1 MEDCLSP
8 KSKSCLSPK
17 AIIDAG
23 GYHLLFSR
31 IFSILGLLFI
41 ILGIISDAKNA
52 ALGLE
57 SISLFLLAIS
67 FLVASITPCLG
78 WMVAVYLRN
87 PQKNNP
93 KVANRYY

>member
-8 KSKSCLSPK
+8 KSKICLAPK

-23 GYHLLFSR
+23 GYHLMFSR

-41 ILGIISDAKNA
+41 ILGIISDATNT

-57 SISLFLLAIS
+57 SIS
-67 FLVASITPCLG
+67 
-78 WMVAVYLRN
+78 
-87 PQKNNP
+87 
-93 KVANRYY
+93 